1 VSGKK
6 ATMTKPLIPNRAP
19 SFRAAFANRN
29 ARNQT
34 PAVTSA
40 AKHPVDK
47 TAGVKSALEDIEN
60 IRATGRLSRGFS
72 TRSLGPEI
80 ARTIGAKIVSEHA
93 GLIETLLV
101 TAPRSYDGDLE
112 PLHARHYQ
120 ALFAGLGAGVN
131 YIVVCDPRHGA
142 ALTAIAGQAGVTAER
157 LTLVSSPRFNYSIWA
172 QDAYVALN
180 DARGGMILCEGV
192 SFPRGEDMTIADD
205 VAAQTDVSV
214 LQSYLYFQGGNVLSC
229 GDVTLVGADYVDR
242 NVARHDIPDETAS
255 MKAFAAQFGSR
266 ILPLGGEASGAY
278 DWYKSEIL
286 SGYGLQPIFHI
297 DMYVT
302 PTGEQNARGQEIVL
316 LGRPSA
322 ARDVV
327 GRYSDQAELDNDR
340 YDRFFDETERQ
351 LATAYE
357 VRRLPLWITRGTLGY
372 DTEPRYYNLTWNNC
386 VVQNAGSTKRV
397 LLPAYSP
404 DADSYGVDRRA
415 RLALEAAA
423 QETWEKLGFEVFWT
437 DGVEDLAFG
446 SGAIHCITKTLRRR

>member
-1 VSGKK
+1 M
-6 ATMTKPLIPNRAP
+6 AKPLIPNRAP

-29 ARNQT
+29 ARTQ
-34 PAVTSA
+34 ASA
-40 AKHPVDK
+40 ATTAATDK
-47 TAGVKSALEDIEN
+47 VGKPAGNKPTLEDIAS

-80 ARTIGAKIVSEHA
+80 ARTIGAKIVSEHE
-93 GLIETLLV
+93 GLIDTLLV
-101 TAPRSYDGDLE
+101 TVPRSYDGTLAQ
-112 PLHARHYQ
+112 LHARHYQ

-131 YIVVCDPRHGA
+131 YIVVCDPRHGPE
-142 ALTAIAGQAGVTAER
+142 LTAIAERTGVTSKR

-205 VAAQTDVSV
+205 VAAQADVSV

-229 GDVTLVGADYVDR
+229 GDTTLVGADYVDR
-242 NVARHDIPDETAS
+242 NVARYDIPDEAAS
-255 MKAFAAQFGSR
+255 RDAFGAQFGSK
-266 ILPLGGEASGAY
+266 IASLGGEASGAY
-278 DWYKSEIL
+278 DWYEREIL

-302 PTGEQNARGQEIVL
+302 PTGEKNAQGQEIVL

-322 ARDVV
+322 AKDVI
-327 GRYSDQAELDNDR
+327 GHYSDQPELDNDG
-340 YDRFFDETERQ
+340 YDAFFDETERQ
-351 LATAYE
+351 LSTSYE

-372 DTEPRYYNLTWNNC
+372 DTDPRYYNLTWNNC
-386 VVQNAGSTKRV
+386 VVQNAGSEKRV

-404 DADSYGVDRRA
+404 DADAYGVDRRA
-415 RLALEAAA
+415 RVALEAAA
-423 QETWEKLGFEVFWT
+423 RETWEKLGFEVFWT

-446 SGAIHCITKTLRRR
+446 SGAIHCITKTLRRRN